1 MHVRR
6 RGHHQGGS
14 PLRIHPPLGDRRGHP
29 RGHGCRGGG
38 AGGGGGCGGVAEVR
52 VAVADAPALLVHA
65 AGVVLPIA
73 QEAAAG
79 HRATGCGEAFS
90 VSVWVFF

>member
-1 MHVRR
+1 M
-6 RGHHQGGS
+6 
-14 PLRIHPPLGDRRGHP
+14 
-29 RGHGCRGGG
+29 
-38 AGGGGGCGGVAEVR
+38 
-52 VAVADAPALLVHA
+52 AVADAPALLVHA